1 MNKKWII
8 GAVVVILV
16 VALGGFFMGRLTS
29 PINAPTSTA
38 TLTAPAGQNQQTTA
52 APKTT
57 PTETP
62 TPTAPASQPAGPSAS
77 TDGYGLQPQPYIPH
91 PSLYLETGHTGTDEQ
106 KTQTWTLGVLDGST
120 LVYGGYRVNGVDGGV
135 YGAISGPTTVTITVT
150 DGFVS
155 IVTNNWAQQEY
166 CFRLS
171 QAIQYGW
178 AHAHLHPLQGW
189 SCQ

>member
-1 MNKKWII
+1 MSTTLKII
-8 GAVVVILV
+8 LAIVAI
-16 VALGGFFMGRLTS
+16 VALLAGAFFLGGRVM
-29 PINAPTSTA
+29 NASTPANTPTA
-38 TLTAPAGQNQQTTA
+38 M
-52 APKTT
+52 

-178 AHAHLHPLQGW
+178 AHAHLFPLPGW
-189 SCQ
+189 TPCPTP

>member
-1 MNKKWII
+1 MLTTYRRNIL
-8 GAVVVILV
+8 VSVVILV
-16 VALGGFFMGRLTS
+16 PVLLAGIFFPGRSSANSLT
-29 PINAPTSTA
+29 PMPTPTVM
-38 TLTAPAGQNQQTTA
+38 
-52 APKTT
+52 

-62 TPTAPASQPAGPSAS
+62 TTTAPAGPSAS

-120 LVYGGYRVNGVDGGV
+120 LVYGGYRVDGVKGGV

-178 AHAHLHPLQGW
+178 AHDHLHPLQGW